1 MFFKGN
7 IMENIITYEHATLWT
22 ESNGILFCK
31 INNLD
36 VHNKLDFK
44 SAQLYIEA
52 IIKLTNGVPL
62 PFVIDL
68 RDTKGTFS
76 TAAAQLLSKKFET
89 MPLIVST
96 AYVVNSLAIHLLIQ
110 SYKRIYNTKMP
121 QAIFKDMTSAKNYCL
136 KYKN

>member
-1 MFFKGN
+1 MFFKGS

-31 INNLD
+31 INNID
-36 VHNKLDFK
+36 AHNKLDFN

>member
-1 MFFKGN
+1 MFFKGS

-36 VHNKLDFK
+36 AHNQLDFK

-76 TAAAQLLSKKFET
+76 IAAAQLLSKKFNS
-89 MPLIVST
+89 MPLIVSA
-96 AYVVNSLAIHLLIQ
+96 AYVVNSLAINLLIQ
-110 SYKRIYNTKMP
+110 SYKRIYDTKIP
-121 QAIFKDMTSAKNYCL
+121 HAIFKDMTTATSYCL